1 MVTRAVLKRACMEC
15 GDEYEPTKPWQK
27 FCSVQCRDSA
37 RSRRNQELIELG
49 RRAREVGMQ

>member
-1 MVTRAVLKRACMEC
+1 MEC